1 METRALKSAVRILHA
16 LDPLL
21 DAPVDL
27 TLYGRA
33 ALALGFPDPPEEY
46 AWSRD
51 VDAVLWTGQ
60 AEELNEKTNFWDAVD
75 KVNRALAGEDLYISH
90 FFEEDQVILRPQWK
104 QERIRIPG
112 PWKNLDL
119 YRLGDL
125 DLLLSKLMRDD
136 PIDQADARFIVSRA
150 GLDRGQIEQAIRSAR
165 VPDIPEILEQFQR
178 ASRRLLASMP

>member
-1 METRALKSAVRILHA
+1 METSPLRNAVRILDA
-16 LDPLL
+16 LDSLL
-21 DAPVDL
+21 QNPVEL

-33 ALALGFPDPPEEY
+33 ALYLGFPDPPEEY

-51 VDAVLWTGQ
+51 IDAVLWTGQ

-75 KVNRALAGEDLYISH
+75 KVNRAMAGDDLYISH

-104 QERIRIPG
+104 QERVKIPG
-112 PWKNLDL
+112 PWKKLVL

-136 PIDQADARFIVSRA
+136 PIDQADARFIVSSA
-150 GLDRGQIEQAIRSAR
+150 GLTREQIEQAIRSAR
-165 VPDIPEILEQFQR
+165 VPKIPEIFEQFQR
-178 ASRRLLASMP
+178 ASQRLLASIS

>member
-1 METRALKSAVRILHA
+1 METRALKNAARILAA
-16 LDPLL
+16 LDNLL
-21 DAPVDL
+21 EAPVDL

-33 ALALGFPDPPEEY
+33 ALSLGFSDPPEEY

-51 VDAVLWTGQ
+51 IDAVLWTGQ
-60 AEELNEKTNFWDAVD
+60 AEELNEKTNFWEAVD

-104 QERIRIPG
+104 QDRVKIPG
-112 PWKNLDL
+112 TWRKLDL

-150 GLDRGQIEQAIRSAR
+150 GFAREQIEQAIRSAR
-165 VPDIPEILEQFQR
+165 VPDIPEISEQFQR
-178 ASRRLLASMP
+178 ASRRLLASIP